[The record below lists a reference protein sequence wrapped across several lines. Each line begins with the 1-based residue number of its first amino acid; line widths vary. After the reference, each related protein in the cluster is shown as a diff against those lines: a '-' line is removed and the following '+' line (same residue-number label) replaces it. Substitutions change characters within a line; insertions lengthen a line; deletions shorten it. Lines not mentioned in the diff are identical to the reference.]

1 MSQETSTITTS
12 ITSVAAE
19 RTEEKADANTP
30 VIFGLDVNIEELER
44 KSDSVKVKF
53 HISMES
59 DPSIARFAIEGT
71 ATASGDSTAIETSLN
86 ADPETNVPPIFT
98 KIYQQA
104 YAVMFLMAGTLNVP
118 YPSPALLRSPR
129 VQTAVA
135 GQIEE

>member
-53 HISMES
+53 HIAME
-59 DPSIARFAIEGT
+59 A
-71 ATASGDSTAIETSLN
+71 SLN

-104 YAVMFLMAGTLNVP
+104 YAVIFLLAGTLNVP

>member
-1 MSQETSTITTS
+1 MSQESSNIATT

-19 RTEEKADANTP
+19 RTDERADSNTP

-44 KSDSVKVKF
+44 KGDSVKVKF
-53 HISMES
+53 HIAMES
-59 DPSIARFAIEGT
+59 DPAIVRFAIEGT
-71 ATASGDSTAIETSLN
+71 ATASGDSDTIEASLN
-86 ADPETNVPPIFT
+86 PDSETNVPPIFT

-104 YAVMFLMAGTLNVP
+104 YAVIFLLAGTLNVP

>member
-1 MSQETSTITTS
+1 MSQEMSHIETR

-19 RTEEKADANTP
+19 RTDERADANTP

-44 KSDSVKVKF
+44 KNDSVKVKF

-59 DPSIARFAIEGT
+59 DPSIVRFAIEGT
-71 ATASGDSTAIETSLN
+71 ATAQGDSSALDSSLN
-86 ADPETNVPPIFT
+86 PDPETNVPPVFT

-104 YAVMFLMAGTLNVP
+104 YAVIFLLAGTLNVP